1 MFVAEAAFTEGL
13 YANVSTVSGECVKQ
27 KLIMVELRQ
36 TVRKLTEMGEA
47 DEEDDQY
54 GFMWGVSI

>member
-1 MFVAEAAFTEGL
+1 
-13 YANVSTVSGECVKQ
+13 
-27 KLIMVELRQ
+27 MVELRQ

>member
-36 TVRKLTEMGEA
+36 TVRKLTEMEEA
-47 DEEDDQY
+47 DEEDD
-54 GFMWGVSI
+54 